1 MFPPER
7 IVCLTEETVETLYLL
22 GEDHRIVGVSG
33 YAVRPP
39 RVRREKPRVSA
50 FISADVPKI
59 IALKP
64 DLVLTFSDLQANIV
78 ADLIRNNI
86 AVHAFNQRDVGGIFD
101 MIRTLGALVGASE
114 RADALANSLA
124 ARVDAVHERALRLPR
139 RPRVYFEEWD
149 EPMISGIAWVSEL
162 IEAAGGVEV
171 FPQLAARKNA
181 RDRIVSADDVVAAR
195 PDIIIG
201 SWCGKKFVPGKVTAR
216 PGFAE
221 VPAVSGGWLREIKS
235 TLILQ
240 PGPAALTDG
249 LDQLAGIISE
259 WAEERGALGP

>member
-39 RVRREKPRVSA
+39 QVRKEKPRISA

-59 IALKP
+59 LALKP
-64 DLVLTFSDLQANIV
+64 DLVLTFSDLQADIV
-78 ADLIRNNI
+78 AELIRNNA
-86 AVHAFNQRDVGGIFD
+86 AVHAFNQRDISGILD
-101 MIRTLGALVGASE
+101 MIRTLGALVGAE
-114 RADALANSLA
+114 EKAKALATWLA
-124 ARVDAVHERALRLPR
+124 ARVNAVHEQALRLPR

-162 IEAAGGVEV
+162 IEAAGGIEV
-171 FPQLAARKNA
+171 FPELAARKNA
-181 RDRIVSADDVVAAR
+181 RDRIVMPHDVIAAR

-201 SWCGKKFVPGKVTAR
+201 SWCGKKFVPARVATR

-221 VPAVSGGWLREIKS
+221 VPAVAKGWLREIKS
-235 TLILQ
+235 TVILQ

-249 LDQLAGIISE
+249 LDQLAGIMTD
-259 WAEERGALGP
+259 WAAAAR